1 VISLQCGFG
10 LATSKTPVAI
20 AFAERFE
27 LLGGK
32 DARAGMPRC
41 SPLATIVGLGLPD
54 FLGVTLSPLLAAGY
68 YFFALALVVS
78 KLRSSYL
85 LLVVSRPTLFVL
97 RYLFFT
103 FFLVFSTRLDPM
115 GQVCPGF
122 LILSV
127 LL

>member
-1 VISLQCGFG
+1 VLDVVGD
-10 LATSKTPVAI
+10 LAKN
-20 AFAERFE
+20 
-27 LLGGK
+27 
-32 DARAGMPRC
+32 
-41 SPLATIVGLGLPD
+41 
-54 FLGVTLSPLLAAGY
+54 

-97 RYLFFT
+97 RYLFFML
-103 FFLVFSTRLDPM
+103 FLVFSTRLDPM
-115 GQVCPGF
+115 GLVCPGF